1 VSTKL
6 RLSLVLGLMLVLL
19 AGSLLPDLL
28 GAAQKEKNQ
37 KDNGVPDLA
46 GLIGKPHNEMALV
59 VTRFN
64 ADLGNLNRYY
74 TIASSPTRH
83 ARLNRFFND
92 WSTALQK
99 VDAAKLT
106 KEARASLESLQ
117 KRIAEELAKNESS
130 AKAQAEI
137 APLLP
142 FEPLLI
148 ELLESHQHFDKMDG
162 MKAAAVLDTL
172 RLQIQQLRK
181 NFSAD
186 NEGEKTRGFK
196 ATKEQAARAA
206 DTTSALRK
214 TLNGWYGFYNGYDP
228 PFGWWTADLYKVVD
242 RALSEYADL
251 VRSKGADSV
260 VLPITVQL
268 PDWAKL
274 GDPANPR
281 PKAFPLTASDA
292 PDLAPLIAFQPSEM
306 RDVLAR
312 FQKDRGGKAGGMGG
326 GGKGGAGPSL
336 DKATKTRDTW
346 MQALAQI
353 DFDKLSQSGRVD
365 YVLIKH
371 SLDRDVRRA
380 ELQLKSTEAMKRLV
394 PFEPLV
400 ESMEEAVRKDEKPA
414 PPKAVAALAELSAQV
429 AKAQAATEAA
439 LKAKEGTH
447 PILANRLSVTAAIDT
462 IKELRASVKK
472 WVALGSA
479 DAEFAKLATDPAKDA
494 DEALEKYASLLISTG
509 AMKQDGSG
517 IAGRPIGRDA
527 LMVELYAEMIALTP
541 EDLVALAVKEYAWC
555 EAEMKKASREMGCGD
570 DWPKAVEKV
579 KQSCVPPGAQPA
591 LIRDLVWEAIFYLN
605 KHDLITVPS
614 VASETWL
621 MQMMSPQKQ
630 LTAPFFLGGAV
641 ISVSYPTNTMPFDAR
656 IQSMRGNNPHFSR
669 ATAHHEVIPGH
680 NLQQFMNARAGD
692 RRGAGTPFWTEGGAL
707 YWEFVL
713 YEKGFP
719 KTPEDR
725 VGFLVWRMHRCAR
738 IEFSLNFHMG
748 KWTPQE
754 CIDFLVAKVG
764 FDRDNAA
771 AEVRRSFG
779 GGYGPLYQL
788 AYMTGGKQL
797 YALRK
802 ELVLSGKMNE
812 REFHDK
818 IWQSGPMPIE
828 MVRALVANTPLT
840 RDWTPSWK
848 FTE

>member
-1 VSTKL
+1 VSTKVRFL
-6 RLSLVLGLMLVLL
+6 LVLAFVFVLPV
-19 AGSLLPDLL
+19 GGLLPDLL
-28 GAAQKEKNQ
+28 VAAQQQQDQ
-37 KDNGVPDLA
+37 KDDGVLDLS
-46 GLIGKPHNEMALV
+46 GLIGRPHNEMAIV

-64 ADLGNLNRYY
+64 ADLANLTRFY

-83 ARLNRFFND
+83 ARMTHFFND
-92 WSTALQK
+92 WAQALRK
-99 VDAAKLT
+99 VDAEKLT
-106 KEARASLESLQ
+106 KQARADLESLQ
-117 KRIAEELAKNESS
+117 KRAADELAKVEAS

-137 APLLP
+137 APLVP

-148 ELLESHQHFDKMDG
+148 ELLESHQRFDKMDG
-162 MKAAAVLDTL
+162 MKAAAALNTVK
-172 RLQIQQLRK
+172 LQIQQMRK
-181 NFSAD
+181 NFGTD
-186 NEGEKTRGFK
+186 NEGEKGGGFK
-196 ATKEQAARAA
+196 ATKQQADRAG
-206 DTTSALRK
+206 DTTAALRK
-214 TLNGWYGFYNGYDP
+214 ALNGWYGFYNGYDP
-228 PFGWWTADLYKVVD
+228 AFSWWTADLYKEVD
-242 RALSEYADL
+242 RALNDYAGL

-260 VLPITVQL
+260 VVPGTIQL

-274 GDPANPR
+274 GDPTNPR
-281 PKAFPLTASDA
+281 PTKFPLTASDA
-292 PDLAPLIAFQPSEM
+292 PDLAQLISFTPSEM
-306 RDVLAR
+306 RDVFAR
-312 FQKDRGGKAGGMGG
+312 FQKDRGGKAGGMG

-336 DKATKTRDTW
+336 DKATKTRDKW
-346 MQALAQI
+346 MQALGKI

-371 SLDRDVRRA
+371 NLDRDVRRA
-380 ELQLKSTEAMKRLV
+380 ELQLKSAEAVKRLV

-400 ESMEEAVRKDEKPA
+400 ESMEEAVRKNDQPA
-414 PPKAVAALAELSAQV
+414 ADKAAAILTELTASV
-429 AKAQAATEAA
+429 AKAQAAIEAA
-439 LKAKEGTH
+439 YKSKEGTYS
-447 PILANRLSVTAAIDT
+447 ILANRASVTAALDT
-462 IKELRASVKK
+462 IKELRASMKK
-472 WVALGSA
+472 WVALGNSNE
-479 DAEFAKLATDPAKDA
+479 EFAKQAAGPAQDA
-494 DEALEKYASLLISTG
+494 DEALQKYASFLNSTG

-517 IAGRPIGRDA
+517 ITGRPVGRDA
-527 LMVELYAEMIALTP
+527 LMVELFAEMIALTP
-541 EDLVALAVKEYAWC
+541 EELVALAVKEYAWC
-555 EAEMKKASREMGCGD
+555 EAEMKKASREMGFGD

-579 KQSCVPPGAQPA
+579 KRTCVPPGDQPV

-630 LTAPFFLGGAV
+630 LTAPFFLGGSI

-680 NLQQFMNARAGD
+680 NLQQFMNARNGD
-692 RRGAGTPFWTEGGAL
+692 RRGTGTPFWTEGGAL

-738 IEFSLNFHMG
+738 IEFSLNFHLG

-812 REFHDK
+812 REFHDR
-818 IWQSGPMPIE
+818 IWQGGAMPIE